1 MAGGLSPGGLFCFG
15 FGYCATAFARRLQ
28 PKGWRIGGTV
38 RDAAA
43 RAALAREGFAC
54 LPFDDR
60 STIAAALGNY
70 DHLLISI
77 PPSEIGDRVLYLH
90 SQDLIARGRSFR
102 WIAYLSTT
110 GVYGDRGGGWVDETS
125 ELRPSTERG
134 RRRLRAER
142 AWLALHREHAL
153 PIHIFRLAGIYG
165 PHRNQLVT
173 LRKGEARRIVKPG
186 QVFSRIHVDDVAGV
200 LEASVARPHPG
211 RCYNICDDEPAPPQ
225 EVIAFAADILGLP
238 VPPEI
243 PVEGAELTGLSRS
256 FYDES
261 KRVSNRRIK
270 QELGYRLAYPS
281 YREGLRALKASL

>member
-15 FGYCATAFARRLQ
+15 FGYCATALARRLQ
-28 PKGWRIGGTV
+28 PKGWRIGATV
-38 RDAAA
+38 RDESA
-43 RAALAREGFAC
+43 RRALVRDGIAC
-54 LPFDDR
+54 LPFGDR
-60 STIAAALGNY
+60 NAIAAALGDY

-77 PPSEIGDRVLYLH
+77 PPSETGDRVLTLY

-125 ELRPSTERG
+125 EPRPSTDRG
-134 RRRLRAER
+134 RRRLHAER
-142 AWLALHREHAL
+142 AWLALHGEHAL

-165 PHRNQLVT
+165 PGRNQLVA

-200 LEASVARPHPG
+200 LDASMARPHPG
-211 RCYNICDDEPAPPQ
+211 RCYNVCDDEPAPPQ
-225 EVIAFAADILGLP
+225 EVIAYAADILGLP
-238 VPPEI
+238 VPAEI
-243 PVEGAELTGLSRS
+243 PFERAELTGLSRS

-270 QELGYRLAYPS
+270 EELGYRLAYPS